1 MHLFQGLNLFKIYT
15 FPLFLSVLWYLTVT
29 IPLGPTDV
37 KAEYM
42 RESIKQI
49 YAEDTSRL
57 SYIAALY
64 YYTDSSKNL
73 VINWQDFGG
82 AFTLCGIMQLCIS
95 TMMFC
100 GWKTFKKLE
109 SVGASM
115 SPKTKELNN
124 QLFKA
129 LVFQTLIPLCIMFG
143 PVGALYILPM
153 FSINIGKLANAPS
166 LYAGFY
172 PALDALVAIFM
183 IRDYRD
189 TLLCKKTK
197 MKSHGSVVPTTLQ
210 SSNIAQTE

>member
-1 MHLFQGLNLFKIYT
+1 MHHFQGLSLLKIYT
-15 FPLFLSVLWYLTVT
+15 VPLFLFVLWYLTVT

-42 RESIKQI
+42 RESIQQI
-49 YAEDTSRL
+49 YGDDTFKL
-57 SYIAALY
+57 SYVGALY
-64 YYTDSSKNL
+64 YYTDSSKDL
-73 VINWQDFGG
+73 IINWQDFGG

-95 TMMFC
+95 TMMIC
-100 GWKTFKKLE
+100 GWKTFKKLK

-172 PALDALVAIFM
+172 PALDALVAILM

-189 TLLCKKTK
+189 TVLCKKSK
-197 MKSHGSVVPTTLQ
+197 IKSHGSVVPATHQ
-210 SSNIAQTE
+210 SSNFAQTE

>member
-1 MHLFQGLNLFKIYT
+1 MHHFQDLNLLKIYT
-15 FPLFLSVLWYLTVT
+15 VPLFLFVLWYLTVT

-42 RESIKQI
+42 RESIQQI
-49 YAEDTSRL
+49 YGDDTFKL
-57 SYIAALY
+57 SYVGALY
-64 YYTDSSKNL
+64 YYTDSSKDL
-73 VINWQDFGG
+73 IINWQDFGG

-95 TMMFC
+95 TMMIC
-100 GWKTFKKLE
+100 GWKTFKKLK

-166 LYAGFY
+166 
-172 PALDALVAIFM
+172 
-183 IRDYRD
+183 
-189 TLLCKKTK
+189 KKSK
-197 MKSHGSVVPTTLQ
+197 IKSHGSVVPATHQ
-210 SSNIAQTE
+210 SSNFAQTE